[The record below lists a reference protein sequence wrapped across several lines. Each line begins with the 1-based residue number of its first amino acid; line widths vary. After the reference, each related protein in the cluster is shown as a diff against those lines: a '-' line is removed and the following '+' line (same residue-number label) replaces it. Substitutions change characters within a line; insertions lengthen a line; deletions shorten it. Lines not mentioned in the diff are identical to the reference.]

1 MNPWKLLGRAQT
13 PGGGAELVLRQRDTE
28 FSIRADNLELM
39 NSRVYGSEEAMA
51 KLGCQNLSK
60 HPRPRV
66 LIGGLGMGYSV
77 RTALDILGDDAQVV
91 VAELVP
97 AVVEWNRGVLA
108 DLAGRPLDDRRVE
121 LHVGD
126 VVQLIKTA
134 RGEYDAIMI
143 DVDNGAESIVR
154 KGNDW
159 LYSLPGL
166 TTTYAALRP
175 GGIMAMWSAGPQ
187 PAFVRLLRRAGFE
200 VDEVKVRARGG
211 SNRKGG
217 AHHVVWIAKRG

>member
-1 MNPWKLLGRAQT
+1 MNPWQLLGRAQT
-13 PGGGAELVLRQRDTE
+13 PDGGAELVLYQRDSE
-28 FSIRADNLELM
+28 FSIKADNLELM
-39 NSRVYGSEEAMA
+39 NSRTYGSEETMA
-51 KLGCQNLSK
+51 KLGCQNLAK

-77 RTALDILGDDAQVV
+77 RTALDILGKDARVV

-108 DLAGRPLDDRRVE
+108 HLAGRPLDDGRVE
-121 LHVGD
+121 LHEAD

-134 RGEYDAIMI
+134 GGSYDAIML
-143 DVDNGAESIVR
+143 DVDNGPEAIVR

-159 LYSLPGL
+159 LYSIPGL
-166 TTTYAALRP
+166 TTTYAALRR
-175 GGIMAMWSAGPQ
+175 GGTLAIWSAGPQ
-187 PAFVRLLRRAGFE
+187 PAFVRRLRRAGFE
-200 VDEVKVRARGG
+200 VAEVKVRARGA

-217 AHHVVWIAKRG
+217 AHHVVWIATRG

>member
-13 PGGGAELVLRQRDTE
+13 PCGGAELVLRQRDTE

-77 RTALDILGDDAQVV
+77 RTALDILGDNAQVV

-175 GGIMAMWSAGPQ
+175 GGTMAMWSAGPQ

-217 AHHVVWIAKRG
+217 AHHVVWIATRG

>member
-1 MNPWKLLGRAQT
+1 MNPWQLLGRAQT

-28 FSIRADNLELM
+28 FSIKADNLELM

-51 KLGCQNLSK
+51 KLGCQNLAK

-66 LIGGLGMGYSV
+66 LIGGLGMGYSL
-77 RTALDILGDDAQVV
+77 RTALDVLGEDAQVV

-108 DLAGRPLDDRRVE
+108 DLAGRPLDDGRVE

-126 VVQLIKTA
+126 VVQLIKAA
-134 RGEYDAIMI
+134 RGGYDAIMI
-143 DVDNGAESIVR
+143 DIDNGAESIVS
-154 KGNDW
+154 KGNNW

-166 TTTYAALRP
+166 TTTCAALRP
-175 GGIMAMWSAGPQ
+175 GGILAMWSAGPQ
-187 PAFVRLLRRAGFE
+187 PAFVRRLRRAGFE
-200 VDEVKVRARGG
+200 VDEVRVRAHGG

-217 AHHVVWIAKRG
+217 AHHLVWIATRG

>member
-39 NSRVYGSEEAMA
+39 NSRVYGSEEVMA

-77 RTALDILGDDAQVV
+77 RTALDILGDNAQVV

-134 RGEYDAIMI
+134 RSEYDAIMI
-143 DVDNGAESIVR
+143 DIDNGAESIVR

-159 LYSLPGL
+159 LYGLPGL

-217 AHHVVWIAKRG
+217 AHHVVWIATRG

>member
-51 KLGCQNLSK
+51 KMGCQNLSK

-217 AHHVVWIAKRG
+217 AHHVVWIATRG

>member
-143 DVDNGAESIVR
+143 DVDNGAEAIVR

-217 AHHVVWIAKRG
+217 AHHVVWIATRG